1 MRDRKITRVKRAS
14 EPGRTKKGLEGVR
27 WEKHVAVE
35 DFEKRNKFRVCAARR
50 K

>member
-14 EPGRTKKGLEGVR
+14 EPGRTMKGLEGVR

-35 DFEKRNKFRVCAARR
+35 HFEKSNKFRVCAARR